1 MKNYKI
7 EISRTDY
14 RVKTFEVSAEN
25 QDAAIDVAMQQAY
38 DYNITLPFYW
48 DHANRFIDDLSRR
61 K

>member
-38 DYNITLPFYW
+38 DYNWHDSSTGGSDYEVEEVIS
-48 DHANRFIDDLSRR
+48 AE
-61 K
+61 

>member
-25 QDAAIDVAMQQAY
+25 QDVAMQQAY
-38 DYNITLPFYW
+38 DYDWHDSPTGGSDYEVEEVIS
-48 DHANRFIDDLSRR
+48 AE
-61 K
+61 